1 MHEEG
6 LHIFENLGILSRET
20 LPAKYPNLPQLIA
33 QRTTPGI
40 LIFTASHELV
50 YFNAEA
56 RKVLIPFGIKGNSSL
71 DQQVAPLSI
80 PETVTNLCHQLKLIV
95 SPLKPETLD
104 TDRATTPSAQAL
116 STTGS
121 ESYSFRAFFLSNQQ
135 QGTHEGGYILVLIER
150 VSPAKK
156 INLNKA
162 VQRYRLSKRE
172 IDVLE
177 VLILGRKNKEIAER
191 LCLCVYTIEDHLKK
205 IMKKMQVGNRT
216 SILAKLL
223 DAP

>member
-1 MHEEG
+1 MREKGH
-6 LHIFENLGILSRET
+6 HIFRNLGILNSET
-20 LPAKYPNLPQLIA
+20 LPAHYPNLPQLIA

-40 LIFTASHELV
+40 LIYTATQELV
-50 YFNAEA
+50 YISAEA
-56 RKVLIPFGIKGNSSL
+56 RRVLISFGGDGNTSL
-71 DQQVAPLSI
+71 RRQMAPLSI
-80 PETVTNLCHQLKLIV
+80 PETVTNLCHQLKLMV
-95 SPLKPETLD
+95 SSSKPEAYD
-104 TDRATTPSAQAL
+104 VQQSHTPSALAL
-116 STTGS
+116 STNGS
-121 ESYSFRAFFLSNQQ
+121 EAYTFRGFFLSNQQ
-135 QGTHEGGYILVLIER
+135 RGPHEGGYILVLIER

-162 VQRYRLSKRE
+162 AQRHKLSKRE
-172 IDVLE
+172 IE
-177 VLILGRKNKEIAER
+177 VVELLILGHKNKEIAER